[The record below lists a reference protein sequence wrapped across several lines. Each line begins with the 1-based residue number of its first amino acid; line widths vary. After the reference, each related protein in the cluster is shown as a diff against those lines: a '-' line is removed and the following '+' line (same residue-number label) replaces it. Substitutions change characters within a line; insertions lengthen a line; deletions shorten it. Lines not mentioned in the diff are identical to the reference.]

1 MEISSFP
8 YFSCSEARDSR
19 VVRWVVQMVKEAF
32 SREPGVMAGVSP
44 TLRLA
49 DFLFFFS
56 KYFLARALSF
66 ALYSFSIT
74 LRSR

>member
-1 MEISSFP
+1 MSGGAHGGAYLSS
-8 YFSCSEARDSR
+8 
-19 VVRWVVQMVKEAF
+19 
-32 SREPGVMAGVSP
+32 EPGVMTGVSP

-49 DFLFFFS
+49 DLRVFFS

-66 ALYSFSIT
+66 ALYSFSMA